1 MVKIKI
7 SALVYIVLAI
17 AFIMLAPQFFDGYGI
32 GILNQIA
39 IYITLAVSYNLIN
52 GVTGQFSLEPN
63 GFIAVGA
70 YAAALVLLS
79 SEQKLDL
86 FSLEDPNPIILALH
100 TNSFILALL
109 VAG

>member
-52 GVTGQFSLEPN
+52 GVT
-63 GFIAVGA
+63 V
-70 YAAALVLLS
+70 
-79 SEQKLDL
+79 
-86 FSLEDPNPIILALH
+86 
-100 TNSFILALL
+100 SFL
-109 VAG
+109 